1 MHFLPVMN
9 GYSGYTPM
17 SYRRRADTFW
27 YFPRPHAIAAMRAE
41 GATHVMVHLRR
52 FGDEAKDVEAALAA
66 RGDLHLIAT
75 DREGRRLYRF
85 R

>member
-1 MHFLPVMN
+1 
-9 GYSGYTPM
+9 
-17 SYRRRADTFW
+17 
-27 YFPRPHAIAAMRAE
+27 MRAE

-66 RGDLHLIAT
+66 RGDLQLIGT